1 MKVCVV
7 KERAGGERRVA
18 LTPDATSKIIAKGLE
33 VYVESGAG
41 AGAFLADDAYRAA
54 GATVVADAGT
64 LLAQADLLLKVQSPT
79 PDETSRL
86 REGAAVISSLPVAG
100 SEEIVRALAGRRVT
114 AFSMERMPRTTRAQ
128 AMDTL
133 SSQATIAGYKA
144 VLLAATAFGRM
155 FPMLMTPAGTL
166 APTKVF
172 VIGAGVAGL
181 QAIATARRLGATVSA
196 FDVRPAVKEQVQ
208 SLGASFVQVEL
219 ADRETEDAGGYAK
232 ELSEESHRREQELLA
247 RTLRQV
253 DVVITTA
260 LIPGKPAPRL
270 ITEAMVREMR
280 AGSVVVDLAA
290 AAGGNCELTEPG
302 REVVKHDV
310 TIIGTLNL
318 PATVPV
324 HASQMFA
331 RNVTALLFEM
341 LKDGALHIDFGNE
354 IVAATCVTHA
364 GEIRVT

>member
-1 MKVCVV
+1 MKVCVI
-7 KERAGGERRVA
+7 KERASDERRVA
-18 LTPDATSKIIAKGLE
+18 LTPEAVAKIIAKGLE
-33 VYVESGAG
+33 VHVESGAG
-41 AGAFLADDAYRAA
+41 AGAFLSDDAYRAA
-54 GATVVADAGT
+54 GATLSADAGA
-64 LLAQADLLLKVQSPT
+64 LLAQADLLLKVQPPT
-79 PDETSRL
+79 IDEASRL
-86 REGAAVISSLPVAG
+86 REGAAVISSLPATG
-100 SEEIVRALAGRRVT
+100 SAEVIEALAKRRVT
-114 AFSMERMPRTTRAQ
+114 AFSMERIPRITRAQ
-128 AMDTL
+128 SMDAL

-144 VLLAATAFGRM
+144 VLLAAAAFGRV
-155 FPMLMTPAGTL
+155 FPLLMTPAGTL

-219 ADRETEDAGGYAK
+219 TDRETEDAGGYAK

-247 RTLRQV
+247 KTLRQV

-270 ITEAMVREMR
+270 ITTAMVREMR
-280 AGSVVVDLAA
+280 PGSVIVDLAA

-302 REVVKHDV
+302 LEVVKHDV

-324 HASQMFA
+324 HASQMYA
-331 RNVTALLFEM
+331 RNLTALLSEI
-341 LKDGALHIDFGNE
+341 LKDGALQIDLKNE

-364 GEIRVT
+364 GEIRLM